1 MQNNCVLDLLIIYK
15 LHWKV
20 VFYYKSINESKY
32 YILGLQVSFLPGS
45 LIPDD
50 QWVNVYRI
58 IFILRFLC

>member
-50 QWVNVYRI
+50 Q
-58 IFILRFLC
+58 